1 MINTVQNPV
10 PRGRRALA
18 AKHPVKLTALLYLKE
33 ALLDEQYETCQE
45 IVDTAKEF
53 GAAEYEIR
61 DLLEDP
67 RRRPGG

>member
-1 MINTVQNPV
+1 MLNIVQNPV
-10 PRGRRALA
+10 PKGRRAA
-18 AKHPVKLTALLYLKE
+18 GVKHPVKLTALLYLKE
-33 ALLDEQYETCQE
+33 ALLDEQYEICQE